1 MQIALPG
8 TPLSDRTVRDL
19 LDERVR
25 DHPDHILCRFE
36 DQAYSVRELTE
47 RADRLA
53 HGLLSAGI
61 TRGDRVLV
69 MLPQH
74 VDHVITI
81 FALLRSGIVWVPVNV
96 HSKGEALTF
105 IAEHAQ
111 PVAAIVDEAYR
122 DAFEPVLARQDIRSI
137 IWRGGAKAWP
147 AFEAVSQRSATD
159 ALPPG
164 PGPDDI
170 VCLSYSSGTT
180 GEPKGSLVTDRG
192 LRTGAQTCIH
202 VAGMARGDIMLLWEP
217 LHHLA
222 GGQVPLI
229 ALLTLSTFAL
239 VHRFSASRFWAQAK
253 QYGVTHVHYLGGVL
267 PILLKQPAGPAD
279 RDHNVRVAWGGGCPI
294 QVWRQFEE
302 RFGVTIREGYGLTE
316 ITSFV
321 TANRTSRM
329 GSIGRA
335 IPPFEVCILDDDRKL
350 VHNGRA
356 GEIVVKPLVSG
367 LTSKGYFRNAEA
379 TAGMQR
385 DGWFHTGDLGYRD
398 EDGYFYFIGRKKD
411 SVRRRGENVS
421 AWEVERVINQ
431 HPAVEES
438 ALVGVPSELGE
449 DDLKIVL
456 RLVKGATLE
465 PLDLIRWCEGRMP
478 YFQVPRYVAFVDDFP
493 RTPTQRIKKPDLPR
507 TTGDCWDL
515 EASGYVLSRSGGI
528 SEREAAN
535 D

>member
-8 TPLSDRTVRDL
+8 TLLSDSTVRDL
-19 LDERVR
+19 LDGRVR

-36 DQAYSVRELTE
+36 DQEYSVRELTE
-47 RADRLA
+47 SSDRLA
-53 HGLLSAGI
+53 HGLLQAGI
-61 TRGDRVLV
+61 ARGDRVLV

-96 HSKGEALTF
+96 HSKGEALAF
-105 IAEHAQ
+105 IAAHAQ

-122 DAFEPVLARQDIRSI
+122 DAFEPVLAAQNIRSV
-137 IWRGGAKAWP
+137 IWRGRAGASL
-147 AFEAVSQRSATD
+147 AFEVLASGRATGT
-159 ALPPG
+159 LPLG
-164 PGPDDI
+164 PGPDDV

-202 VAGMARGDIMLLWEP
+202 VAGMARDDVMLLWEP
-217 LHHLA
+217 LYHLA

-239 VHRFSASRFWAQAK
+239 VPRFSATRFWAQAK
-253 QYGVTHVHYLGGVL
+253 QHGVTHVHYLGGVL
-267 PILLKQPAGPAD
+267 PILLKQPTGPAD

-294 QVWRQFEE
+294 QVWRMFEE

-321 TANRTSRM
+321 TANRTSTM
-329 GSIGRA
+329 GSIGCA
-335 IPPFEVCILDDDRKL
+335 IPPFEVRIFDDDCRP
-350 VHNGRA
+350 VHDGET
-356 GEIVVKPLVSG
+356 GEIVVKPQVPG
-367 LTSKGYFRNAEA
+367 LASKGYFRNAEA

-385 DGWFHTGDLGYRD
+385 DGWFHTGDLGYRN
-398 EDGYFYFIGRKKD
+398 EDGYFYFVGRQKD

-438 ALVGVPSELGE
+438 ALIGVPSELGE
-449 DDLKIVL
+449 DDLKIIL
-456 RLVKGATLE
+456 RLVKGEKLE
-465 PLDLIRWCEGRMP
+465 PLDLIRWCEDRMP
-478 YFQVPRYVAFVDDFP
+478 YFQIPRYVAFADDFP
-493 RTPTQRIKKPDLPR
+493 RTPTQRVKKPDLPR
-507 TTGDCWDL
+507 TTEDCWDL
-515 EASGYVLSRSGGI
+515 EASGYILTRNGRI
-528 SEREAAN
+528 PEREAAN
-535 D
+535 G